1 MDVITAWIIDD
12 LECVIQV
19 IDVSRTLLLEK
30 GNYKKKTEM
39 ERYSIRNA
47 SVIDKLVFREDEESL
62 LPMK

>member
-39 ERYSIRNA
+39 ERYSIRNV
-47 SVIDKLVFREDEESL
+47 SVIDKLVVREDEESL

>member
-39 ERYSIRNA
+39 ERYRIRNA
-47 SVIDKLVFREDEESL
+47 SVIDKLVVREDEESL

>member
-1 MDVITAWIIDD
+1 MDVITAWIIDN

-39 ERYSIRNA
+39 ERYSIRNV
-47 SVIDKLVFREDEESL
+47 SVIDKLVVREDEESL

>member
-1 MDVITAWIIDD
+1 MNVITAWIIDD

-39 ERYSIRNA
+39 ERYSIRNV
-47 SVIDKLVFREDEESL
+47 SVIDKLVVREDEESL

>member
-1 MDVITAWIIDD
+1 MNVITAWIIDN

-39 ERYSIRNA
+39 ERYSIRNV
-47 SVIDKLVFREDEESL
+47 SVIDKLVVREDEESL